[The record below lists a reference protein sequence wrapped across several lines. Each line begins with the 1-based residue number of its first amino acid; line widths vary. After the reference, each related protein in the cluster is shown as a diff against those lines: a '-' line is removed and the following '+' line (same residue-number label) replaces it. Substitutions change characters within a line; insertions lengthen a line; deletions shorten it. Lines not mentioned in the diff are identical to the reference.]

1 MIFNPLGVNVS
12 FCSYVVFVGSV
23 LIVIEERTESSSL
36 LLVSFWQEII
46 VNARSAK
53 NADRIDLMYT
63 IRGGGKLHDV
73 LLFEM
78 FYIKN
83 IIIGGKFC
91 KVRKKAI

>member
-1 MIFNPLGVNVS
+1 MIFKPLGVNVS

-23 LIVIEERTESSSL
+23 LIAIEERIESPSL

-63 IRGGGKLHDV
+63 IRG
-73 LLFEM
+73 E
-78 FYIKN
+78 N